1 METTEQE
8 AQIKK
13 AMIDCSETA
22 IFLCDRKK
30 LGRLGV
36 PVISNLSGIDCM
48 ITDIKLDEEWNKALE
63 QNDVRLITV

>member
-1 METTEQE
+1 
-8 AQIKK
+8 
-13 AMIDCSETA
+13 MIECSESA

-36 PVISNLSGIDCM
+36 PVISGLDKIDVF

-63 QNDVRLITV
+63 ENDVRLITV